1 MKWFTNL
8 KTKTKLMLGFGIV
21 TLIALVLGV
30 EAVMSVGEMKEGQDD
45 LYNNVVVSLDRLGN
59 NRVEFVRLRMRN
71 VRLMVVPAGERETA
85 IREIIETESK
95 VDAGLVTF
103 SQMLTGVEEKAV
115 LERGLSGWKDYRAM
129 GEKFRKAVVENR
141 IAEAGAIV
149 NGPFREKGREIEGA
163 FELLVKGHMT
173 EAAATDVA
181 FDTMAQNSRN
191 TVIGLLMLAVVASL
205 GLGFFMANSISKPI
219 AQVVQ
224 IIDNADLATSIA
236 SDRGDEIGDLQR
248 AFDKFITT
256 IRSTLTEVAGASE
269 AVASAGAQI
278 SAATEEM
285 AAGAAEQ
292 SGQVNEVA
300 SSMEEMAKTIIENA
314 QSAQQTAGM
323 AADARNA
330 AEKGGDV
337 MGQTIGGMR
346 RIAEV
351 VNKSGDAVRNL
362 GSSSER
368 IGEIVAVIEDIAS
381 QTNLLALNAAI
392 EAARAG
398 EQGRGFAVV
407 ADEVRKLAERTARA
421 TKEIAGMIKEIQT
434 TTNDAVT
441 SMEEGRGEVDN
452 GIRLAE
458 QAGTALT
465 VIVTEAQKV
474 TSMVTQ
480 IAAASEEQSK
490 AGELI
495 AKNVDGINGAIQE
508 NSKAAHQMAQTASDL
523 SHLTHR
529 LQDAVGR
536 FHLTSAGAKEK
547 GTTTHGHAHRSG
559 VAVRTNGSLVLERE
573 G

>member
-1 MKWFTNL
+1 M
-8 KTKTKLMLGFGIV
+8 I
-21 TLIALVLGV
+21 
-30 EAVMSVGEMKEGQDD
+30 
-45 LYNNVVVSLDRLGN
+45 
-59 NRVEFVRLRMRN
+59 
-71 VRLMVVPAGERETA
+71 VPAGERETA
-85 IREIIETESK
+85 MRDIMDSENK
-95 VDAGLVTF
+95 VAAGLTALAEAMK
-103 SQMLTGVEEKAV
+103 SPAEKEI
-115 LERGLSGWKDYRAM
+115 LDRGQAGWKDYCVM
-129 GEKFRKAVVENR
+129 GEKFRTAIRENR
-141 IAEAGAIV
+141 IAEASAIV
-149 NGPFREKGREIEGA
+149 NGPFREKGKEIEAA
-163 FELLVKGHMT
+163 FESLAKGHMV
-173 EAAATDVA
+173 EAATMDIS
-181 FDTMAQNSRN
+181 FDEMAQSARN
-191 TVIGLLMLAVVASL
+191 TVIGLLLLAVVASL

-224 IIDNADLATSIA
+224 IIDSADLSTSIA

-323 AADARNA
+323 AGDAKKA
-330 AEKGGDV
+330 AEKGGEV

-465 VIVTEAQKV
+465 VIVTESQKV
-474 TSMVTQ
+474 TAMITQ

-536 FHLTSAGAKEK
+536 FNLTGASAKEK
-547 GTTTHGHAHRSG
+547 GTATHGQAHRSG